1 MADGGWV
8 FLAWFG
14 GFCVALAVSELR
26 WRRKAQRISDKAWC
40 DAVRDVRDVFRQ
52 RDFLQRENHD
62 LSMAV
67 RGLIEER
74 NNLIREA
81 RSREL
86 N

>member
-1 MADGGWV
+1 VVDWM
-8 FLAWFG
+8 FLLPCIPAWATL
-14 GFCVALAVSELR
+14 VWREIH
-26 WRRKAQRISDKAWC
+26 WRRKLPAVENKAWC